1 MTKYIGRPIGYG
13 TYKKFAEKYNIN
25 ISNKNRL
32 KTMNELSRLIYNYET
47 RNNIKNGLYYYS

>member
-1 MTKYIGRPIGYG
+1 MTKYIGRPIGYN
-13 TYKKFAEKYNIN
+13 TYKTFAVKYGIN